1 VTVLT
6 PGLPPDEVERLRWQ
20 AFGQKRPLAL
30 RSAEDLVRFTARR
43 GFVLVSPVAG
53 IHFPSALE
61 AAAGR
66 PLLENVRDERAS
78 QVEGWCVEC
87 VQAHT
92 LLRAPLVERRDTLVA
107 REWAADLAACGGA
120 AAAALADGKKR
131 TTGTAAGA
139 ASASGAA
146 DAAGAAGAAD
156 AARVRV
162 ADRVLRN
169 VLVVTS
175 EELAHLLDWQEPAA
189 HAALTTL
196 VERGDALVHPATRP
210 RRATFQARECELL
223 EGV

>member
-30 RSAEDLVRFTARR
+30 RSAEDLVRFTERR

-66 PLLENVRDERAS
+66 PLLENVRDERTG

-87 VQAHT
+87 VQART
-92 LLRAPLVERRDTLVA
+92 LLRAPLVEGRDTLVA

-120 AAAALADGKKR
+120 AAALADGKAR
-131 TTGTAAGA
+131 AVAPG
-139 ASASGAA
+139 SADES
-146 DAAGAAGAAD
+146 
-156 AARVRV
+156 RVRV

-175 EELAHLLDWQEPAA
+175 EELAHLLGWQEPAA
-189 HAALTTL
+189 HAALTAL

-210 RRATFQARECELL
+210 RRATFQARECELI
-223 EGV
+223 EGA